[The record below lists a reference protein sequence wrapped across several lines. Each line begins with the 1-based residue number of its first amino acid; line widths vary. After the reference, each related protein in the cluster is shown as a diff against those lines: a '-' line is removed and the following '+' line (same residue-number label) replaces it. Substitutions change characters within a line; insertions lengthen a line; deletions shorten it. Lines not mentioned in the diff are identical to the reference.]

1 MNIGERGTQLVP
13 NDKHRNTFLGISR
26 IMSLRDLL
34 SSNIV
39 AASPGLHVVGDCLLY
54 KLEGSVVF
62 NTVVRRR
69 GGLPQE
75 NKGEQ
80 GTVNSVKIKGCTSC
94 TLGASL
100 HDLNNRFLGV
110 SHIALPVH
118 THKFIKH
125 FKERGN
131 QMT

>member
-1 MNIGERGTQLVP
+1 MNRGERGTQQVP
-13 NDKHRNTFLGISR
+13 NDKHRNMFLGISR
-26 IMSLRDLL
+26 IMSLQDLL
-34 SSNIV
+34 GSDIV
-39 AASPGLHVVGDCLLY
+39 AASPGLHVVGDSLLY
-54 KLEGSVVF
+54 KLEDSVVF
-62 NTVVRRR
+62 NTVVRKG

-75 NKGEQ
+75 SKGEQ
-80 GTVNSVKIKGCTSC
+80 GTVNSVKIKSCTSC

-131 QMT
+131 QIT